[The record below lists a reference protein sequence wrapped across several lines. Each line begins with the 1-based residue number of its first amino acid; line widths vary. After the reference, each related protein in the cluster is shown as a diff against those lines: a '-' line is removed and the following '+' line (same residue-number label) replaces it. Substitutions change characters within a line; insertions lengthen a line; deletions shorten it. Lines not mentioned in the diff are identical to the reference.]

1 VSYTVAFAPEA
12 LAQLDALEDYISKT
26 ESPVVA
32 ARFVDNI
39 INYCDSLSVFPLRG
53 KCRNDLLPGVRIT
66 HYRHTTAIAFSVA
79 AETETVS
86 ILGVFYGGQ
95 DYAVRF
101 ENADRQHD

>member
-1 VSYTVAFAPEA
+1 MSYTVAFAPEA

-39 INYCDSLSVFPLRG
+39 ISYCDSLSVFPLRG
-53 KCRNDLLPGVRIT
+53 KCRNDLLPALRIA

-79 AETETVS
+79 AETKTVS

-95 DYAVRF
+95 DYAAQF
-101 ENADRQHD
+101 QNHD

>member
-1 VSYTVAFAPEA
+1 MSYTVAFAPEA

-39 INYCDSLSVFPLRG
+39 ISYCDSLSVFPLRG
-53 KCRNDLLPGVRIT
+53 KCRNNLLPALRIT

-79 AETETVS
+79 AETKTVS

-95 DYAVRF
+95 DYAAQF
-101 ENADRQHD
+101 QNHD